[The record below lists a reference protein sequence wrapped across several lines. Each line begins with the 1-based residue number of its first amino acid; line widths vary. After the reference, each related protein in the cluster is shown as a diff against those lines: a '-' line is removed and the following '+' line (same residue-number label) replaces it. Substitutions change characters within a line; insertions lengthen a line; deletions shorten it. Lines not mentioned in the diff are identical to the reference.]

1 MPGYRYD
8 VFLSC
13 ARTGPS
19 REWMVNH
26 FRDLL
31 DQSLG
36 KLIEGPKIVHSGD
49 LDALRHARL
58 LVPIWSPPYFAS
70 PDCLSEWESM
80 RERERLC
87 GRPLIYPVRFSG
99 DGPPPGHDLR
109 RWNRTRPSFR
119 QTPRY
124 DSLAD
129 EVGKLAIA
137 LAELLPQVPRW
148 RDWPSVRAQPPVQPP
163 PSLPQL

>member
-19 REWMVNH
+19 REWTVNH

-31 DQSLG
+31 DLG
-36 KLIEGPKIVHSGD
+36 LAKLIEEPKIVLSGEG
-49 LDALRHARL
+49 ALRDARL
-58 LVPIWSPPYFAS
+58 LVPIWSPPYFTS

-80 RERERLC
+80 RLRERLC
-87 GRPLIYPVRFSG
+87 DRPLICPVRYSG
-99 DGPPPGHDLR
+99 EGLPGHDLR
-109 RWNRTRPSFR
+109 HWNRPHPSFR

-124 DSLAD
+124 DSLAG
-129 EVGKLAIA
+129 EVDKLAIA
-137 LAELLPQVPRW
+137 VAELLPRVPRW
-148 RDWPSVRAQPPVQPP
+148 RAWPSAHPRPPAQPP